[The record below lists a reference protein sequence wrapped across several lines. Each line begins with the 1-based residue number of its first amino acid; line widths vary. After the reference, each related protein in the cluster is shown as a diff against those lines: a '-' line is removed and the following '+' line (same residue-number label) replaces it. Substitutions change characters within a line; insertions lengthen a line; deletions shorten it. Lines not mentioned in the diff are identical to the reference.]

1 MYLSL
6 VLMEKIRLIKT
17 VSDFAKDQLGLE
29 SDFEPWNIFDVKEKY
44 YLYAS
49 EKNFIQ
55 VPENFGWNSQGVKY
69 PFEYF
74 GTDFEKAKKRE
85 SVFKRN
91 FSTLLFSA
99 KATSEGLSK
108 DMLKY
113 SLEKIGCI
121 VIHESVHNYIREKNK
136 ILNYD
141 IEEAFSNLVSF
152 LGSIEFSKKFGI
164 LNTDTLYRYEQETET
179 FSKTI
184 IEGINCFQE
193 IKEKEKYF
201 KLFRKKL
208 KKVILTDFYGH
219 ILNYNINSAFF
230 VRYKGYFQQYPE
242 LKEMNK
248 NCELPRAKAHSVF
261 EAKN

>member
-99 KATSEGLSK
+99 
-108 DMLKY
+108 
-113 SLEKIGCI
+113 
-121 VIHESVHNYIREKNK
+121 
-136 ILNYD
+136 
-141 IEEAFSNLVSF
+141 
-152 LGSIEFSKKFGI
+152 
-164 LNTDTLYRYEQETET
+164 
-179 FSKTI
+179 
-184 IEGINCFQE
+184 
-193 IKEKEKYF
+193 
-201 KLFRKKL
+201 
-208 KKVILTDFYGH
+208 
-219 ILNYNINSAFF
+219 NICE
-230 VRYKGYFQQYPE
+230 YKGDFWSFSLIVSTSPI
-242 LKEMNK
+242 LKNVEGML
-248 NCELPRAKAHSVF
+248 CFLPLRRRWL
-261 EAKN
+261 